1 MFLTV
6 LKFKLFFVIL
16 LFLQVCSMCSMF
28 NLYSKKPKILSRERQ
43 KLILDAS
50 TLLLVSSYTN
60 TTPPAQP
67 TNKNSLPIALTT
79 TRIFRPSASFIN
91 FLTQVLT
98 QHPCWLRLTAP
109 LSATQNPPKLR
120 PLSLFFV
127 PATTLIAFSTRHG
140 YSLRA

>member
-1 MFLTV
+1 
-6 LKFKLFFVIL
+6 
-16 LFLQVCSMCSMF
+16 MCSMF
-28 NLYSKKPKILSRERQ
+28 NLYSKKPKILSREMQ
-43 KLILDAS
+43 KLILDVS

-98 QHPCWLRLTAP
+98 QHPCWLRLTAVRLFQLHKIRQSCGP
-109 LSATQNPPKLR
+109 CHFSSYQRQRSLHLAHGMATACVRNQ
-120 PLSLFFV
+120 
-127 PATTLIAFSTRHG
+127 LIG
-140 YSLRA
+140 VL